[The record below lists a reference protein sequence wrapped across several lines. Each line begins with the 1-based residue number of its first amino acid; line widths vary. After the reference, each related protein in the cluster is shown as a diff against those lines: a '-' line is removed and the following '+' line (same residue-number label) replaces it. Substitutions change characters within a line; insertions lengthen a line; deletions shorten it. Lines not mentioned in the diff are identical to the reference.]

1 MKPSLTMVCHDFF
14 CFKTKS
20 LTLTPKNYGENPH
33 DCIIC
38 LDSCS
43 ALPGGLLPVG
53 SNGFY
58 KACLMA
64 LLCVVGAALAAGLT
78 MGLVSIDPMEMVT
91 RCAIV
96 PESVDQLPL
105 FP

>member
-1 MKPSLTMVCHDFF
+1 M
-14 CFKTKS
+14 
-20 LTLTPKNYGENPH
+20 
-33 DCIIC
+33 
-38 LDSCS
+38 
-43 ALPGGLLPVG
+43 G

-96 PESVDQLPL
+96 PGSVDQLPL

>member
-1 MKPSLTMVCHDFF
+1 METFPPPPQKAGDH
-14 CFKTKS
+14 
-20 LTLTPKNYGENPH
+20 NYGEKTIAFLASFLWIPGF
-33 DCIIC
+33 
-38 LDSCS
+38 S
-43 ALPGGLLPVG
+43 ALLGGLLPVG

-91 RCAIV
+91 
-96 PESVDQLPL
+96 
-105 FP
+105 